1 MSDKVA
7 EEGRIAV
14 IGERSISLGFR
25 LIGIEDTFEA
35 SGEEA
40 LKTLQ
45 SLEKSGKYSVIFIS
59 ESIKSVMDT
68 RTLNYYES
76 ILKPL
81 VMFIPLPGVEREES
95 LETMAKRIL
104 GVDIGR

>member
-1 MSDKVA
+1 MTTANMNS
-7 EEGRIAV
+7 ERIAV
-14 IGERSISLGFR
+14 IGERALSTGFR
-25 LIGIEDTFEA
+25 LIGIEDTFEVT
-35 SGEEA
+35 GEEA
-40 LKTLQ
+40 LKKLETI
-45 SLEKSGKYSVIFIS
+45 EKSGNYSVIFVS
-59 ESIKSVMDT
+59 ESVKSIMDI

-81 VMFIPLPGVEREES
+81 VMFIPLPGVETEES